1 MLAQLSHS
9 IGWLVYLLLH
19 LRFHSLH
26 HSSLLVIEKKKPL
39 DLEIAILEV
48 FLSVF
53 STAKTPQDSQPW
65 DSPADRMAKPPLAI
79 SIFHCT
85 VGRGGH
91 LFAAMLQAGIVGL
104 PNVGKSTLFNA
115 LTRTRKAE
123 SANYPFCTI
132 DPNVG
137 VVQVPDARLEP
148 LREIA
153 KTDKVIPAAI
163 EFVDIAG
170 LVEGASKGEGLGN
183 KFLANI
189 REVDAIV
196 HVVRCFDND
205 DIIHNMGSIDPI
217 RDIDVINTEL
227 ILSDIS
233 SLESQ
238 QEKLVKKARGGD
250 KEAAENLAL
259 IGRLLPHLNA
269 TKPAITLDMNE
280 DEHTVLAHSV
290 CSAKRVLYACN
301 VAESDL
307 ADTSGNQY
315 VALVEKFA
323 EEHHG
328 AGTCIVS
335 AAVEAELIDFD
346 GEEAAEY
353 LESLGVKDS
362 GVSLLIR
369 ATYDLLGLASYFTA
383 GVQEVRAWTFKSG
396 MKAPQCAGVIHTD
409 FEHGFIKAEV
419 VAYDD
424 LIAAGNVAKA
434 RDAGK
439 YRFEGKE
446 YEFKD
451 GDVALFRFA
460 N

>member
-1 MLAQLSHS
+1 
-9 IGWLVYLLLH
+9 
-19 LRFHSLH
+19 
-26 HSSLLVIEKKKPL
+26 
-39 DLEIAILEV
+39 
-48 FLSVF
+48 
-53 STAKTPQDSQPW
+53 
-65 DSPADRMAKPPLAI
+65 
-79 SIFHCT
+79 
-85 VGRGGH
+85 
-91 LFAAMLQAGIVGL
+91 MLQAGIVGL

-148 LREIA
+148 LREIV

-183 KFLANI
+183 QFLANI

-205 DIIHNMGSIDPI
+205 DIIHSMGSINPT
-217 RDIDVINTEL
+217 RDIEVINTEL

-238 QEKLVKKARGGD
+238 QEKLIKKARAGD
-250 KEAAENLAL
+250 KEATKNLAL
-259 IGRLLPHLNA
+259 IERLLPHLNA

-280 DEHTVLAHSV
+280 DEHAVLKRLSLL
-290 CSAKRVLYACN
+290 SAKRVLYASN

-315 VALVEKFA
+315 VAQVEKFA
-323 EEHHG
+323 GEHHG

-346 GEEAAEY
+346 SEEATEY

-362 GVSLLIR
+362 GISLLIR

-383 GVQEVRAWTFKSG
+383 GVQEVRAWTFKKG

-419 VAYDD
+419 VAYED
-424 LIAAGNVAKA
+424 LIVAGKLSKA

-439 YRFEGKE
+439 YRLEGKE

>member
-1 MLAQLSHS
+1 
-9 IGWLVYLLLH
+9 
-19 LRFHSLH
+19 
-26 HSSLLVIEKKKPL
+26 
-39 DLEIAILEV
+39 
-48 FLSVF
+48 
-53 STAKTPQDSQPW
+53 
-65 DSPADRMAKPPLAI
+65 
-79 SIFHCT
+79 
-85 VGRGGH
+85 
-91 LFAAMLQAGIVGL
+91 MLQAGIVGL

-137 VVQVPDARLEP
+137 VVQVPDTRLEP

-153 KTDKVIPAAI
+153 KTVKVIPAAI

-196 HVVRCFDND
+196 HVVRCFVDD

-217 RDIDVINTEL
+217 RDIEVINTEL

-238 QEKLVKKARGGD
+238 KDKLVKKARGGD
-250 KEAAENLAL
+250 KESAENLAL
-259 IGRLLPHLNA
+259 IERLQPHLDENR
-269 TKPAITLDMNE
+269 PAITLNMSD
-280 DEHTVLAHSV
+280 DERIVLKRL
-290 CSAKRVLYACN
+290 CLLSAKRVLYACN

-307 ADTSGNQY
+307 ADPSGNEF
-315 VALVEKFA
+315 VATVEKFA
-323 EEHHG
+323 HEHHG
-328 AGTCIVS
+328 AGTCVIS

-346 GEEAAEY
+346 EAEAAEY

-369 ATYDLLGLASYFTA
+369 ATYELLGLASYFTA
-383 GVQEVRAWTFKSG
+383 GVQEVRAWTFKKG

-424 LIAAGNVAKA
+424 LIAAGSVAKA

-439 YRFEGKE
+439 YRLEGKE

-451 GDVALFRFA
+451 GDVALFRF
-460 N
+460 NN

>member
-1 MLAQLSHS
+1 
-9 IGWLVYLLLH
+9 
-19 LRFHSLH
+19 
-26 HSSLLVIEKKKPL
+26 
-39 DLEIAILEV
+39 
-48 FLSVF
+48 
-53 STAKTPQDSQPW
+53 
-65 DSPADRMAKPPLAI
+65 
-79 SIFHCT
+79 
-85 VGRGGH
+85 
-91 LFAAMLQAGIVGL
+91 MLQAGIVGL

-137 VVQVPDARLEP
+137 VVQVPDSRLEP
-148 LREIA
+148 LRELS
-153 KTDKVIPAAI
+153 KTNKVIPAAI

-196 HVVRCFDND
+196 HVVRCFVDE

-217 RDIDVINTEL
+217 RDIEVINTEL

-238 QEKLVKKARGGD
+238 KEKLVKKARGGD
-250 KEAAENLAL
+250 KEAAENLEL
-259 IGRLLPHLNA
+259 IERLLPHLNE
-269 TKPAITLDMNE
+269 TKPAITLNMNE
-280 DEHTVLAHSV
+280 DEHIVLKRL
-290 CSAKRVLYACN
+290 CLLSAKRVLYACN

-307 ADTSGNQY
+307 ADPSSNEF
-315 VALVEKFA
+315 VAMVEKFA
-323 EEHHG
+323 HEHHG
-328 AGTCIVS
+328 AGTCIIS

-346 GEEAAEY
+346 EAESAEY

-383 GVQEVRAWTFKSG
+383 GVQEVRAWTFKKG
-396 MKAPQCAGVIHTD
+396 MKAPECAGVIHTD

-439 YRFEGKE
+439 YRLEGKE

-451 GDVALFRFA
+451 GDVALFRF
-460 N
+460 NN